1 MAESTFSR
9 KIEIRDESSMEKLRQ
24 VLKSDAP
31 ARKLTKPV
39 YSEEERKKSR
49 LLLESCGKQRQ

>member
-9 KIEIRDESSMEKLRQ
+9 RLEIRNETSLEKLRQ
-24 VLKSDAP
+24 VLESDAP

-39 YSEEERKKSR
+39 YSEEEREKSR
-49 LLLESCGKQRQ
+49 LLLERCCKQRQ